1 MNNISATQYEVLFR
15 AARRAAASLVGIGA
29 DTLDRTLRRTA
40 TALRDNAAR
49 LLEANAGDLAA
60 ISPDA
65 PMYDRLKLTPRR
77 IDDIACGMEQ
87 VAALG
92 APQGEVMERW
102 IRPNGMVI
110 SKVRVPFGVVG
121 VICEARPNVTLDV
134 FALCLKTA
142 NASVVKGGGN
152 ARRTNEAAAEIIRDT
167 LRTEGLDE
175 AAFTLL
181 PSEHEAADAL
191 LHAEGFVD
199 VVIPRGGR
207 GLIRFVRENA
217 RVPVI
222 ETGAGVV
229 HIYFDRAGD
238 TAKGRNIIRNAKTRR
253 VSVCNALD
261 CLIVH
266 RDRLPDLPA
275 LCAPLADEK
284 VEILADSEAF
294 AALGGAY
301 PAPLLKH
308 ATAEAYGT
316 EFLGY
321 RMALR
326 TVGTIEEAME
336 HIERYTSRHSEAIIT
351 EDSEAARRFTRGVDA
366 ACVYVNLPTSFTDGG
381 EFGFGAEIGI
391 STQKLH
397 ARGPMGLPELTTYKY
412 VIEGDGQTRPR

>member
-1 MNNISATQYEVLFR
+1 METTPRAQYDTLFR
-15 AARRAAASLVGIGA
+15 AARRAAAALA
-29 DTLDRTLRRTA
+29 ATDTDALDRALRHAADALRR
-40 TALRDNAAR
+40 NADR
-49 LLEANAGDLAA
+49 LMAANATDLAA
-60 ISPDA
+60 MSPED
-65 PMYDRLKLTPRR
+65 PMYDRLKLTPAR
-77 IDDIACGMEQ
+77 IDDIARGMEQ
-87 VAALG
+87 VAALH

-102 IRPNGMVI
+102 SRPNGMTI

-142 NASVVKGGGN
+142 NASIVKGGSD
-152 ARRTNEAAAEIIRDT
+152 ARRTNEAAADIIRRT
-167 LRTEGLDE
+167 LRDEGLDE

-181 PSEHEAADAL
+181 PSEREAADAL
-191 LHAEGFVD
+191 LHAEGAVD

-217 RVPVI
+217 RIPVI

-238 TAKGRNIIRNAKTRR
+238 TAKGRDIVLNAKTRR

-261 CLIVH
+261 CLVIH
-266 RDRLPDLPA
+266 RDRLSDLA
-275 LCAPLADEK
+275 AICAPLAAEG
-284 VEILADSEAF
+284 VEILADAESYCVLE
-294 AALGGAY
+294 GTY
-301 PAPLLKH
+301 PAPLLRH
-308 ATAEAYGT
+308 ATPEAYGT
-316 EFLGY
+316 EFLDY

-326 TVGTIEEAME
+326 TVGSIDEAME
-336 HIERYTSRHSEAIIT
+336 HIERYTSRHSEAIVT
-351 EDSEAARRFTRGVDA
+351 EDGDAARRFTQGVDA

-381 EFGFGAEIGI
+381 QFGFGAEIGI

-412 VIEGDGQTRPR
+412 IIEGDGQIRPR

>member
-1 MNNISATQYEVLFR
+1 MDNTSPTSYEALFR
-15 AARRAAASLVGIGA
+15 GAQRAAASLLEA
-29 DTLDRTLRRTA
+29 DTATLDRTLRRTA
-40 TALRDNAAR
+40 AALRDNAAR

-60 ISPDA
+60 ISPEA
-65 PMYDRLKLTPRR
+65 PMYDRLKLTPQR
-77 IDDIACGMEQ
+77 IDDIARGMEK
-87 VAALG
+87 VAELN
-92 APQGEVMERW
+92 APQGETISRW
-102 IRPNGMVI
+102 SRPNGMTI

-142 NASVVKGGGN
+142 NASIVKGGSD
-152 ARRTNEAAAEIIRDT
+152 ARRTNEAAAVIIRDA
-167 LRTEGLDE
+167 LRAEGLDE

-181 PSEHEAADAL
+181 PSEREAADAL

-207 GLIRFVRENA
+207 SLIRFVRENA

-238 TAKGRNIIRNAKTRR
+238 TAKGRGIICNAKTRR

-261 CLIVH
+261 CLIMH
-266 RDRLPDLPA
+266 RDRLGDLPA
-275 LCAPLADEK
+275 LCEPLAAEN
-284 VEILADSEAF
+284 VEILADTESY
-294 AALGGAY
+294 AALDGIY
-301 PAPLLKH
+301 PARLLRH
-308 ATAEAYGT
+308 AAEESYGT
-316 EFLGY
+316 EFLDY

-326 TVGTIEEAME
+326 TAGSIGEAMQ
-336 HIERYTSRHSEAIIT
+336 HIERYGSRHSEAIIT
-351 EDSEAARRFTRGVDA
+351 EDAEAARRFTRGVDA